1 MKAGITTRFKKSLRT
16 RAFRAGAYSVFA
28 GLLVAAIAV
37 ALNLIVSAL
46 PSSVTQRDVTASGLY
61 TVSEQ
66 TRQIV
71 SGLTKDVAIYWLVQP
86 TTEEGA
92 LERLLENY
100 KELSPRVSVKKI
112 DPVEFPNFAAEY
124 TDEKIY
130 NNTLIVV
137 CGGRNR
143 VLGYYDIF
151 KYDYQSDY
159 YGASGYGYDVSF
171 AGEEALTSA
180 LDYVTSEDLPVAY
193 ALSGHGEAKLPDSLA
208 SLIEGENYE
217 LKKELSLLSLES
229 VPEDCDLLI
238 INAPQSDLSG
248 DDADKL
254 SAYLKGGGKLM
265 LVTGLYENGAKLA
278 NLEGIASYYGVSE
291 EEGIV
296 IEGDPDYTIWNYN
309 YYLLP
314 DLDATHEITAPLAE
328 AGYRAL
334 LPVARGLT
342 VSVSLREGLR
352 VTKLLTPSESSFVK
366 PEGLAITSYDKEEGD
381 KDGPFALA
389 VAISEGDTRIVWLSS
404 AMALDESTDSSVSG
418 ANYDLFVNSLGWLAG
433 KRGGVSIR
441 AKSLEEA
448 RLTVASGEAARMSV
462 IMIGVLPTLTLG
474 VGIYVFAR
482 RKRR

>member
-46 PSSVTQRDVTASGLY
+46 PSSVTQMDVTASGLY

-193 ALSGHGEAKLPDSLA
+193 ALSGHGEAKLP
-208 SLIEGENYE
+208 G
-217 LKKELSLLSLES
+217 
-229 VPEDCDLLI
+229 
-238 INAPQSDLSG
+238 
-248 DDADKL
+248 
-254 SAYLKGGGKLM
+254 
-265 LVTGLYENGAKLA
+265 
-278 NLEGIASYYGVSE
+278 
-291 EEGIV
+291 
-296 IEGDPDYTIWNYN
+296 
-309 YYLLP
+309 
-314 DLDATHEITAPLAE
+314 
-328 AGYRAL
+328 
-334 LPVARGLT
+334 
-342 VSVSLREGLR
+342 
-352 VTKLLTPSESSFVK
+352 
-366 PEGLAITSYDKEEGD
+366 
-381 KDGPFALA
+381 
-389 VAISEGDTRIVWLSS
+389 TRS
-404 AMALDESTDSSVSG
+404 
-418 ANYDLFVNSLGWLAG
+418 
-433 KRGGVSIR
+433 
-441 AKSLEEA
+441 
-448 RLTVASGEAARMSV
+448 
-462 IMIGVLPTLTLG
+462 PP
-474 VGIYVFAR
+474 
-482 RKRR
+482 